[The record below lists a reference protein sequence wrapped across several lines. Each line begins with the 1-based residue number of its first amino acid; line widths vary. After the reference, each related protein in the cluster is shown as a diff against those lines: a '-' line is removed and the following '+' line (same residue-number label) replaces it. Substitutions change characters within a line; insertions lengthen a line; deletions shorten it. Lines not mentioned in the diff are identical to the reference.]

1 MNKALMAARAAFRGQ
16 TAKVNGKQ
24 YDNSPFPEGI
34 YTMKVTDSKI
44 VESPEGAP
52 KHKMTLEV
60 VSGDMAGRKAWPY
73 SPDIS
78 AMDGVISMVKNV
90 RAILGDVVPG
100 DTTNDGQFEVKADEF
115 VGNAEEYAS
124 RLIGEVVEAKC
135 MNQKVRADGSHLKD
149 DGTPWQNW
157 YINRGLGEDGK
168 AAAAPKGE
176 PRKNTVRKP
185 DASMSVGKRKP
196 IKR

>member
-1 MNKALMAARAAFRGQ
+1 MSTG
-16 TAKVNGKQ
+16 Q
-24 YDNSPFPEGI
+24 YDNSPFAEGV
-34 YTMKVTDSKI
+34 YTLKVTDSKI
-44 VESPEGAP
+44 VENPEGNP
-52 KHKMTLEV
+52 QHKMTLEV

-78 AMDGVISMVKNV
+78 TMDGVISMVKNV

-100 DTTNDGQFEVKADEF
+100 DITSDGQFEVKADEF
-115 VGNAEEYAS
+115 VGNAEEFAA

-135 MNQKVRADGSHLKD
+135 MNQKARAFGSHLKN

-168 AAAAPKGE
+168 AAATPKGV
-176 PRKNTVRKP
+176 PRKNEVRKP
-185 DASMSVGKRKP
+185 TVNMSVSKKRKP
-196 IKR
+196 IQR

>member
-1 MNKALMAARAAFRGQ
+1 MNKALMAARAKFRGQ
-16 TAKVNGKQ
+16 TAKVSTGQ
-24 YDNSPFPEGI
+24 YDNSPFAEGV
-34 YTMKVTDSKI
+34 YTLKVTDSKI
-44 VESPEGAP
+44 VESPEGNP

-78 AMDGVISMVKNV
+78 TMDGVISMVKNV

-100 DTTNDGQFEVKADEF
+100 DTTSDGQFEVKADEF
-115 VGNAEEYAS
+115 VGNAEEFAA

-135 MNQKVRADGSHLKD
+135 MNQKARADGSHLKD

-168 AAAAPKGE
+168 AAATPKGE
-176 PRKNTVRKP
+176 PRKNAVRKP
-185 DASMSVGKRKP
+185 DASMAVNKRKP